1 MGFKMGMFSYFNSVD
16 LDGSG
21 FLEEDEVA
29 CKLLCIEHENRT
41 SNRTSNRTY
50 KDKKNKKCRLKRECL
65 LVFR

>member
-29 CKLLCIEHENRT
+29 CKLYFIIYRTLKQKIKIEHQIEPI
-41 SNRTSNRTY
+41 
-50 KDKKNKKCRLKRECL
+50 KIKKIKNA
-65 LVFR
+65 V